1 MISPLDIAQHEN
13 GNEYVVV
20 DNDNGSGICSKCVL
34 KVYDIRSHLIYTH
47 GLDPLKK
54 QRRRWVIF
62 EYVLIV
68 KINCVVVTRALSS
81 YYSQLIFINFPFCMC
96 AS

>member
-54 QRRRWVIF
+54 AKKTVG
-62 EYVLIV
+62 
-68 KINCVVVTRALSS
+68 
-81 YYSQLIFINFPFCMC
+81 NFRICFN
-96 AS
+96 SEN